1 MRQNINH
8 MHRPFDAL
16 AIGSIYLDIHYGRF
30 TFDTKMGINTETET
44 VGSEVLL
51 SVGGSAAN
59 FAQIS
64 ASLGMSMA
72 LLGKI
77 GQDRV
82 GDIVT
87 EELSK
92 LKIQQLIFTDPE
104 VQTNVSSHFTNPAG
118 NTIQTTGGSANA
130 ALDPDDAHR
139 VVRNYFDKISTLY
152 IGSYFK
158 LTALQDGYQ
167 QLVIDARNAGI
178 DVLLDHG
185 MVSNVVEREHIR
197 KVKKLIEQVT
207 YYRPNEQEFCTIW
220 EVDSIEAGFR
230 KLLTLSKRPETVVTR
245 GEKGAVGLDLDGNT
259 YTINSFSITPKNAVG
274 AGDSFNAGYL
284 FARRQGKN
292 MSEAITFAHA
302 VAAIRISKC
311 PLPTLDQVETLLK
324 EKP

>member
-1 MRQNINH
+1 

-16 AIGSIYLDIHYGRF
+16 AVGSIYLDIHYGRF
-30 TFDTKMGINTETET
+30 PFDSKIGINTETET

-59 FAQIS
+59 FAQIG
-64 ASLGMSMA
+64 ASLGLQTA

-87 EELSK
+87 EELGK

-104 VQTNVSSHFTNPAG
+104 VQTNVSSHFTNPQG

-130 ALDPDDAHR
+130 TLNPEDVFR
-139 VVRNYFDKISTLY
+139 VIRNYFDKISTLY

-158 LTALQDGYQ
+158 LTALQSGYLD
-167 QLVIDARNAGI
+167 LVVAARNADI

-185 MVSNVVEREHIR
+185 MVNNMVEKSHIE
-197 KVKKLIEQVT
+197 KVRKLIEHVT
-207 YYRPNEQEFCTIW
+207 YYRPNEKEFTTIW
-220 EVDSIEAGFR
+220 DVDTIEAGFK
-230 KLLTLSKRPETVVTR
+230 KLQQLRSRPEIVVTR
-245 GEKGAVGLDLDGNT
+245 GEKGAIGLDADNKSHT
-259 YTINSFSITPKNAVG
+259 VPSFSVTPRNAVG

-284 FARRQGKN
+284 FARRRGKD
-292 MSEAITFAHA
+292 MQESITFAHA
-302 VAAIRISKC
+302 VAAIRISEC
-311 PLPTLDQVETLLK
+311 LLPTLEQVTRLLDNA
-324 EKP
+324 

>member
-1 MRQNINH
+1 

-16 AIGSIYLDIHYGRF
+16 AIGSIYLDIHYSKF
-30 TFDTKMGINTETET
+30 PFDSKIGINTETET
-44 VGSEVLL
+44 VGSQVLL

-59 FAQIS
+59 FAQVG
-64 ASLGMSMA
+64 ANLGMTTA

-82 GDIVT
+82 GKIVT

-104 VQTNVSSHFTNPAG
+104 VQTNVSSHFTNPQG

-130 ALDPDDAHR
+130 ALNPEDALR

-158 LTALQDGYQ
+158 LTMLQPGYQ
-167 QLVIDARNAGI
+167 QLVIDARKAGI

-185 MVSNVVEREHIR
+185 MVSNVVREEHIL
-197 KVKKLIEQVT
+197 KAKSLITHVT
-207 YYRPNEQEFCTIW
+207 YYRPNEREFTTIW
-220 EVDSIEAGFR
+220 GVDTIEAGFK
-230 KLLTLSKRPETVVTR
+230 KLLQLPSRPEVVVTR
-245 GEKGAVGLDLDGNT
+245 GDQGAVGLDVEGHT
-259 YTINSFSITPKNAVG
+259 FVVPSFSVTPKNAVG

-284 FARRQGKN
+284 LARRQGKN
-292 MSEAITFAHA
+292 MQAAIRIAHA
-302 VAAIRISKC
+302 VAAIRISENA
-311 PLPTLDQVETLLK
+311 LPTWDQVSKLLK
-324 EKP
+324 HA